1 MARLRRR
8 KKKFKPDVI
17 DTLTFLRKL
26 REAQYRK
33 AEDLKKA
40 QETKTGE
47 ADKIS
52 GQEKKSENRTG
63 GG

>member
-1 MARLRRR
+1 MARKR

-33 AEDLKKA
+33 TEDLKRA

-47 ADKIS
+47 ADIIS
-52 GQEKKSENRTG
+52 GQEKKSENETG